1 MAKYNKTILKQILTM
16 TEEGH
21 TIVDICTATGISK
34 ETYFQ
39 WKNKKPD
46 FSDQL
51 VAAEERMWEIR
62 RRSLKTSLDK
72 LINGYEVDYTETTA
86 IQQGTNQDGSPKYIV
101 TEVVKKKKIFPPN
114 QAIVIKM
121 LEALEPE
128 RFTDKQIIDVEHS
141 ISNTNFSIKR
151 RAALP
156 EGTMTIQPAEP
167 ERMPEEQQTDEDHED

>member
-1 MAKYNKTILKQILTM
+1 MAKYNRTILKQILTM

-21 TIVDICTATGISK
+21 SIVEICMAVGINK
-34 ETYFQ
+34 DTYFD
-39 WKNKKPD
+39 WKKNKPD
-46 FSDQL
+46 FSDKIK
-51 VAAEERMWEIR
+51 AAEAKKWELR
-62 RRSLKTSLDK
+62 RTSLEPALKK
-72 LINGYEVDYTETTA
+72 LIEGYEVDYTETTA
-86 IQQGTNQDGSPKYIV
+86 IQKGINEDGSPKYIV

-128 RFTDKQIIDVEHS
+128 RFTDKSIIDVEHS